1 MRKFVL
7 LASVTFSIASGNAL
21 AHPGEKILTLGG
33 GAERAATTSGI
44 QYEEVG
50 GVHVFRG
57 STALLGDEA
66 VTTAPEKTDMK
77 IVIVQRQWRTIR
89 RLRTQGFYSGKPY
102 PSRNYTQGFYSTGR

>member
-7 LASVTFSIASGNAL
+7 LAAIAFSITSGNAL

-33 GAERAATTSGI
+33 GAERAATTSGM
-44 QYEEVG
+44 QYEEVN

-57 STALLGDEA
+57 STALLGGEA
-66 VTTAPEKTDMK
+66 VTPEPEKTDIK
-77 IVIVQRQWRTIR
+77 IVKVQHQWRTIR
-89 RLRTQGFYSGKPY
+89 RLRTQGFYSGSPY